1 MPPIVPK
8 ISGSLRNSLR
18 LRGLRAKLRQRRP
31 RPAAEKVVSQ
41 CQVSHQDEQDG
52 AHDDNNNNNVRGGL
66 PTVSVSVDTRKR
78 SSLVDEM
85 EFEMVEAASCDTSDK
100 YTSCSPDA
108 AGNEDESAYLEFL
121 LFLRTPPALEQERG
135 IRGDSEPLPDLAVV
149 SSEGAK
155 TMPTS
160 RLFLFE
166 SYSQLGAAGKNVSC
180 VENRAAAPKRNSTE
194 AVVPE
199 RTHASDSS
207 IDSTDTTSVSKTS
220 SNDYFDGAESLP
232 RRKVE
237 VVDNATTQMLSD
249 VKLEVETAVSAG
261 ADATSTT
268 SCHAV
273 RKVDSCSN
281 EPVERRSEHDKEN
294 ALTGFNTPD
303 FGSNTPDFPVAS
315 HVMIMSTHRR
325 HGLPSPHCLLLTV
338 SIPPFHSSHLR
349 PDGELFEEV
358 SELMIPR
365 PLAYFLNSSASS
377 SSS

>member
-1 MPPIVPK
+1 
-8 ISGSLRNSLR
+8 
-18 LRGLRAKLRQRRP
+18 
-31 RPAAEKVVSQ
+31 
-41 CQVSHQDEQDG
+41 
-52 AHDDNNNNNVRGGL
+52 
-66 PTVSVSVDTRKR
+66 
-78 SSLVDEM
+78 
-85 EFEMVEAASCDTSDK
+85 MVEACDTSDK
-100 YTSCSPDA
+100 YTTRPQNAACCSPDA
-108 AGNEDESAYLEFL
+108 AGNEDDDPAYLEFL
-121 LFLRTPPALEQERG
+121 LFLRTPPPALGQERG
-135 IRGDSEPLPDLAVV
+135 IRGGSEPLPDLAVV
-149 SSEGAK
+149 QMASHEKTKYVHGMESNVDGESSEGAK

-220 SNDYFDGAESLP
+220 SNDYSDGAESSP

-237 VVDNATTQMLSD
+237 VVDNATSQMLSD

-281 EPVERRSEHDKEN
+281 EPVER
-294 ALTGFNTPD
+294 
-303 FGSNTPDFPVAS
+303 
-315 HVMIMSTHRR
+315 MHRR
-325 HGLPSPHCLLLTV
+325 HGGKRCQVVRRTPKFVVV
-338 SIPPFHSSHLR
+338 S
-349 PDGELFEEV
+349 
-358 SELMIPR
+358 
-365 PLAYFLNSSASS
+365 
-377 SSS
+377 